1 MTKVARQTLPGARPN
16 REAPVCFDYC
26 LRVRP
31 LEAFGNKCPRGM
43 IASASCEFIRCE
55 DRTRLTVLRYFFYSV
70 SNEEFSVYFCERA
83 DIVSFTTFAILDA
96 GNCCI
101 FIERDF
107 FQSAKASHVRKG
119 DHLSYLPKRISG
131 DPLAQIYF

>member
-1 MTKVARQTLPGARPN
+1 VARQTLPGARPN

-83 DIVSFTTFAILDA
+83 DIVSFTTFAILA
-96 GNCCI
+96 VVNLSQKHTGNSL
-101 FIERDF
+101 
-107 FQSAKASHVRKG
+107 SALKEAIPGISFTKF
-119 DHLSYLPKRISG
+119 SLPGWQRSE
-131 DPLAQIYF
+131 